1 MKAILETAVIKKF
14 DFTLEVSGYFEKGEP
29 RTWDHPGVG
38 DSFEINHVEL
48 KSGNLVDVIYWLDGK
63 KNCIEYIEE
72 LCIEYINEH

>member
-1 MKAILETAVIKKF
+1 MNSKILII
-14 DFTLEVSGYFEKGEP
+14 Y
-29 RTWDHPGVG
+29 